1 MFFSEEK
8 NQKTFISPPAS
19 PSRPWPDTG
28 EAAQKVKVFWFFS
41 SEKNILLAALLLIL
55 ACPFAAATGL
65 SSTETAAIDRAVT
78 DTLQA
83 AGVPAASIAVVK
95 NGQLA
100 YAQAYGFAE
109 LPARRATQSMAFAI
123 GSVSKQFTASL
134 ILLLAQDGKLSLDD
148 KVGRF
153 MPDLAGAQQVS
164 IRQILSHTAGYEDFA
179 PEDYTTPPMTKPTT
193 PEAMVAEWGRKKLD
207 FKPGTAWQYSNTGYT
222 IAALIAQK
230 AGGAPFFDQLRAR
243 ILAPLRLRSAVDYD
257 AHGIPAGGPAGYQR
271 HALGPPRLAA
281 RDQPGWSF
289 GSGGLAMTAAD
300 LATWDISLMNRS
312 LLAPASYDA
321 LETPVK
327 LADGTDTG
335 YGLGVQLR
343 QAGRHHGIVHTGEE
357 TGFTAYNEVFPA
369 DHAAVA
375 VLVNEDATPASAVI
389 ARQIEGIA
397 FGIPPAASADPA
409 RARLAALL
417 GQLAEGHID
426 KPALNAN
433 AQFYFSPA
441 VLADYQKSLS
451 ALGPLIGMHER
462 MHQARGG
469 MIYHVYDVQY
479 LTRRV
484 VVTTYEL
491 PDGRLG
497 QLLVEP

>member
-8 NQKTFISPPAS
+8 NQKTFNSPLAEAC
-19 PSRPWPDTG
+19 RPWPDNG
-28 EAAQKVKVFWFFS
+28 EVAKKAKVFWFFS
-41 SEKNILLAALLLIL
+41 SEKNILLACLL
-55 ACPFAAATGL
+55 ACAPAAAAALTPN
-65 SSTETAAIDRAVT
+65 ETAAIDRAVT

-83 AGVPAASIAVVK
+83 AGVPGASIAVVK
-95 NGQLA
+95 DGKLA
-100 YAQAYGFAE
+100 YAHAYGFAV
-109 LPARRATQSMAFAI
+109 LPSRPAAPSMAFAI
-123 GSVSKQFTASL
+123 GSISKQFTASL
-134 ILLLAQDGKLSLDD
+134 ILLLAQDKKLSLDD

-153 MPDLAGAQQVS
+153 LPDLSGAQQVT

-179 PEDYTTPPMTKPTT
+179 PEDYTTLPMTKPTT

-207 FKPGTAWQYSNTGYT
+207 FTPGTQWQYSNTGYA

-243 ILAPLRLRSAVDYD
+243 ILVPLHLHSAVDYD

-281 RDQPGWSF
+281 HDLPGWSF
-289 GSGGLAMTAAD
+289 GSGGLAMTASD
-300 LATWDISLMNRS
+300 LAAWDISLMNRS
-312 LLAPASYDA
+312 LLASASYDA

-335 YGLGVQLR
+335 YGLGVELR
-343 QAGRHHGIVHTGEE
+343 SVGPHRGIVHTGEE

-369 DHAAVA
+369 DHESVS

-397 FGIPPAASADPA
+397 FGIPPAASGDPA
-409 RARLAALL
+409 RARLAGLL
-417 GQLAEGHID
+417 GELAEGHID
-426 KPALNAN
+426 TAALNAN
-433 AQFYFSPA
+433 ARFYFSPA
-441 VLADYQKSLS
+441 VLADYRKSLS
-451 ALGPLIGMHER
+451 ALGPLIGLHER
-462 MHQARGG
+462 MHEGRGG
-469 MIYHVYDVQY
+469 MIYHVYDVQF

-484 VVTTYEL
+484 VVTTYAL
-491 PDGRLG
+491 PDGRLD